1 MDELEKLV
9 RELEAEKD
17 KEHEVETIEKLIEK
31 KLQEIGAKLIKEYEV
46 KVGSLIIKPLL
57 VEAYYY
63 NENFRDDSAHA
74 ANPSNANTYKLAR
87 HRQKNHYGEL
97 YVHYGTKDGIDIV
110 LSNGDYYLSFLI
122 KNALVYTVESPQCAN
137 WAKQCKV
144 SEMLCGNCNGRLTCE
159 KGMTCIYY
167 GEKILKSVNI
177 KNYEIVFTKRK
188 NLKNSYA
195 EKALAALPIN
205 KIRDYPFTAGESST
219 EIIRSYIEKQI
230 SMKDY
235 DEDKLKGLAKGLIS
249 WKTFEEL
256 E

>member
-9 RELEAEKD
+9 AELEAETN
-17 KEHEVETIEKLIEK
+17 EGLIEEKLQK
-31 KLQEIGAKLIKEYEV
+31 IGAKLIKEYEI

-57 VEAYYY
+57 VEAYYC
-63 NENFRDDSAHA
+63 NDNFRDDSAYA

-87 HRQKNHYGEL
+87 QRQKNHYGEL

-144 SEMLCGNCNGRLTCE
+144 SEMLCENCNGRLTCE
-159 KGMTCIYY
+159 KGMACIYY

-195 EKALAALPIN
+195 KKALAALPIN

-256 E
+256 K